1 MTLLDARKLVSKKVD
16 ELKSRVDKLS
26 KKPSLVIIR
35 VGDDFASGK
44 YVANKIKMEC
54 NDINQWR
61 KEDRM
66 NFINNLRKFNEEYI
80 EIVDKYITY
89 GRYGNPYYYIVYR
102 FVDGC
107 IEEVPVSST
116 EYYTVKE

>member
-1 MTLLDARKLVSKKVD
+1 MFSKILIIIEYIFVG
-16 ELKSRVDKLS
+16 
-26 KKPSLVIIR
+26 LVIS
-35 VGDDFASGK
+35 VGISLP
-44 YVANKIKMEC
+44 YYLIVAENAH
-54 NDINQWR
+54 NH
-61 KEDRM
+61 
-66 NFINNLRKFNEEYI
+66 EEYI

-116 EYYTVKE
+116 EYYTVKEWLYGK